1 MSSVSYWLKGC
12 SNIVYAY
19 CLYKLVERLSPTGS
33 AYQDAHPICSIKM
46 HHAAKNGLQRS
57 MRIGYAKVMGG
68 ERMWKMDCIQLAY
81 ICSHKRLTPCVRERR
96 FFFALSKRK
105 HYTIDDH
112 LVHIGH
118 AFYKGHAN

>member
-57 MRIGYAKVMGG
+57 MRIGYAKMMGG
-68 ERMWKMDCIQLAY
+68 ENVENGLHSAGIHLLSQA
-81 ICSHKRLTPCVRERR
+81 SHTMR
-96 FFFALSKRK
+96 
-105 HYTIDDH
+105 
-112 LVHIGH
+112 
-118 AFYKGHAN
+118 

>member
-57 MRIGYAKVMGG
+57 MRIGYAKMMGG
-68 ERMWKMDCIQLAY
+68 ECGKWIAF
-81 ICSHKRLTPCVRERR
+81 SWHT
-96 FFFALSKRK
+96 FALTSVSHHALEREGSFL
-105 HYTIDDH
+105 HYQKENTTRLMIT
-112 LVHIGH
+112 
-118 AFYKGHAN
+118 